1 MREGLQAVL
10 FDATGT
16 LLDPLEP
23 VGETYSRFA
32 RDFGVEI
39 DPRCI
44 ADAFRRILRGARPR
58 VFEDAAVDEIPA
70 LERRWWREL
79 VRGTIRAA
87 DSSVQFDDFEGFFA
101 ALFEHFEKPDAW
113 VLRAGARQALAAL
126 HGDGYPLGLVSNFD
140 YRLLDILEGLA
151 LTEFFSSIKIP
162 ASCGMAKPG
171 SAIFAAALEQL
182 GATADR
188 ALYVGHD
195 PELDLAAAAR
205 AGLRTLDVAELR
217 DLTELPARLEAL
229 ATLE

>member
-16 LLDPLEP
+16 LIDPREP

-39 DPRCI
+39 SPWRI
-44 ADAFRRILRGARPR
+44 GDAFRRILRGTEPR
-58 VFEDAAVDEIPA
+58 VFEDAAVDEIA
-70 LERRWWREL
+70 ELERRWWREL

-87 DSSVQFDDFEGFFA
+87 DSSVQFDDFESFFM
-101 ALFEHFEKPDAW
+101 ALFEHFAKPGAW
-113 VLRAGARQALAAL
+113 VLRAGARETLGVL
-126 HGDGYPLGLVSNFD
+126 RGDGCLLGVVSNFD
-140 YRLLDILEGLA
+140 YRLLELFEGLE
-151 LTEFFSSIKIP
+151 LSDFFYTVKIP

-182 GATADR
+182 GATAER

-195 PELDLAAAAR
+195 AELDLAAAAR
-205 AGLRTLDVAELR
+205 AGLRTLDVTKLR
-217 DLTELPARLEAL
+217 DLTELPARLKAL
-229 ATLE
+229 ATLG